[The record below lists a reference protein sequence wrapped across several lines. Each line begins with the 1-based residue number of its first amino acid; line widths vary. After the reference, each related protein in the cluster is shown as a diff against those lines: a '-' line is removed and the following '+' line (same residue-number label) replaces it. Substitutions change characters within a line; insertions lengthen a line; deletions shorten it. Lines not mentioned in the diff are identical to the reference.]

1 MRICIVGDSQDL
13 SSTYLSWLAQ
23 QRDFEVLIL
32 NEDTLGIDWSFAY
45 SDTDPKVGYIEKSG
59 RCYPLT
65 SFIGAFV
72 RLNPEPKLPSNLS
85 LPPEEAGTL
94 IIERRHAIQHF
105 LNSVP
110 FTVANRSYAGRA
122 NGSKPYQMNLLSK
135 AGFSVPKWIASNEE
149 SVVEEFLHSCH
160 NGAIYKSASGLR
172 SQVRLVDD
180 NLAKRLQDGTSPV
193 ILQEY
198 IKGYDVRIHAVTE
211 HIFATK
217 VISYGIDYR
226 FENQGNQFQ
235 ETSTPDPIR
244 NMCIEFAR
252 TEHLTIAGFD
262 FRVTEEGNWHCLEVN
277 PVPTFL
283 PYEMATGQAIG
294 NAVLDVFVTSNS

>member
-1 MRICIVGDSQDL
+1 MLICIVGDSQDL
-13 SSTYLSWLAQ
+13 SSTYVSWLAQ

-32 NEDTLGIDWSFAY
+32 NEDALGIDWSFAY
-45 SDTDPKVGYIEKSG
+45 SDTDTKVGYIEKSG
-59 RCYPLT
+59 KCYPLT
-65 SFIGAFV
+65 SCIGAFV
-72 RLNPEPKLPSNLS
+72 RLNPEPGLPSNLS

-122 NGSKPYQMNLLSK
+122 NGSKPYQMYLLSK
-135 AGFSVPKWIASNEE
+135 AGFNIPKWIATNEE
-149 SVVEEFLHSCH
+149 SVVEEFLDSCQS
-160 NGAIYKSASGLR
+160 GAIYKSCSGLR
-172 SQVRLVDD
+172 SQVRLLDD
-180 NLAKRLQDGTSPV
+180 QLVERFRDGTSPV

-198 IKGYDVRIHAVTE
+198 IKGYDVRIHVVND

-217 VISYGIDYR
+217 VVSYGVDYR

-235 ETSTPDPIR
+235 ETSTPDLIK
-244 NMCIEFAR
+244 NMCIDFAQ
-252 TEHLTIAGFD
+252 TEQLTIAGFD
-262 FRVTEEGNWHCLEVN
+262 FRVTDEGNWYCLEVN

-294 NAVLDVFVTSNS
+294 NALLDAFVTGN